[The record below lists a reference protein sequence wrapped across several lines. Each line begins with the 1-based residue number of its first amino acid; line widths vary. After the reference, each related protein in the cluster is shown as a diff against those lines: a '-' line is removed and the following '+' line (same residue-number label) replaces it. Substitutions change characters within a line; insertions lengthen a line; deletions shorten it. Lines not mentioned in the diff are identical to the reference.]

1 MEPRDVAPGSDVESQ
16 WFDVR
21 TAAKYLCMTRHAIYH
36 RINRCQL
43 PFIRDGRRV
52 RFDRDALDRWM
63 KKGEKY
69 GFAEARRHLVLMING
84 RLFRE
89 STGFADRK
97 AAERRAN
104 EIELDIR
111 AGVHGWK
118 STIPSFAEWW
128 DVYRKTYTPLKSARN
143 RDAQIVAHF
152 LPHFGA
158 RRLDDITKSDI
169 VRYAHCRSAVRR
181 STSDRFAGECRVSRL
196 VAA

>member
-69 GFAEARRHLVLMING
+69 GFAEARRHLVLPEDDQRSPVPRIYRVRRQEG
-84 RLFRE
+84 
-89 STGFADRK
+89 
-97 AAERRAN
+97 RRAAGQRDRTRHPRRRPRL
-104 EIELDIR
+104 EEHDPELR
-111 AGVHGWK
+111 
-118 STIPSFAEWW
+118 
-128 DVYRKTYTPLKSARN
+128 
-143 RDAQIVAHF
+143 
-152 LPHFGA
+152 
-158 RRLDDITKSDI
+158 
-169 VRYAHCRSAVRR
+169 
-181 STSDRFAGECRVSRL
+181 
-196 VAA
+196 